1 MTISADALVAVGL
14 RAGLDAVGVCDAS
27 PFEASSSAL
36 HQRKRDGL
44 HGGMQF
50 TYRNPDRSADPSRT
64 LPGATAL
71 VVGALDFHREAP
83 PEPVGGGPHGR
94 VASYHWVD
102 NYRPLRA
109 GLEEVA
115 EFLRAGGHRAVVSSD
130 ENSLVDRAAA
140 HRAGIG
146 WWGKS
151 TNILVRGAGSMV
163 VLGSVITDAPVET
176 AAPEPVSDGCG
187 PCRRCLDDCPT
198 GALVAPGVLDARRC
212 LAWLVQADGVFD
224 PDFRV
229 ALGDRLYGCDDCQ
242 DACPPNRVRLRRPPR
257 PGREPTGGA
266 SAGEGPVGGAP
277 AVESSA
283 GGERAGA
290 RPVASDP
297 EIKAW
302 VPLLEVLAADD
313 RELMERYGRWYIP
326 RRQPRYLRRNALVV
340 LANVGD
346 GADPR
351 VRAAVDR
358 ALDDA
363 DPLIRAHAV
372 WCARRLGLGLEALRG
387 ADDPMV
393 AAELRRAVPLRKPA
407 DRSAALRPSGSSGT
421 ASLSGTA
428 SSASP
433 PAGRQAAS
441 ESPST
446 TSRQNPSTGSQK
458 MSSSPVAQTSGR

>member
-1 MTISADALVAVGL
+1 VTISADALVAVGL

-27 PFEASSSAL
+27 PFEAAASAL
-36 HQRKRDGL
+36 HRRKRDGL

-71 VVGALDFHREAP
+71 VVGALDFHQSAP
-83 PEPVGGGPHGR
+83 PRPAGGGPHGR

-151 TNILVRGAGSMV
+151 ANILVRGAGSMV
-163 VLGSVITDAPVET
+163 VLGSVITDAPVEM
-176 AAPEPVSDGCG
+176 AEPELVPDGCG
-187 PCRRCLDDCPT
+187 PCRQCLDGCPT

-257 PGREPTGGA
+257 PGREPA
-266 SAGEGPVGGAP
+266 SEI
-277 AVESSA
+277 
-283 GGERAGA
+283 
-290 RPVASDP
+290 VAW
-297 EIKAW
+297 A
-302 VPLLEVLAADD
+302 PLLDVLAAGD

-346 GADPR
+346 AADPR

-358 ALDDA
+358 ALGDP

-393 AAELRRAVPLRKPA
+393 AAELRRDVPLQDVPGRRPP
-407 DRSAALRPSGSSGT
+407 DRLAVSVPQPGAHAAPGPGW
-421 ASLSGTA
+421 
-428 SSASP
+428 
-433 PAGRQAAS
+433 
-441 ESPST
+441 
-446 TSRQNPSTGSQK
+446 
-458 MSSSPVAQTSGR
+458 